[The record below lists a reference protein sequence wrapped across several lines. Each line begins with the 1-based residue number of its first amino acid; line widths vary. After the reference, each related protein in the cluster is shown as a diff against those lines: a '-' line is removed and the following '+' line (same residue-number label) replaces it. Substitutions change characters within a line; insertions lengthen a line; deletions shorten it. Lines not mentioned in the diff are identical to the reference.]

1 LPLVARAGR
10 AIVKSKIIVALGA
23 TAARSVLQRSV
34 TISQARS
41 RPHVLDDGT
50 VAFDTIHPSF
60 LLRIKDEGDKEREL
74 RKFVADL
81 RRAKSHLS
89 RL

>member
-1 LPLVARAGR
+1 
-10 AIVKSKIIVALGA
+10 
-23 TAARSVLQRSV
+23 
-34 TISQARS
+34 
-41 RPHVLDDGT
+41 
-50 VAFDTIHPSF
+50 